1 MKFRI
6 LIADDHQLVVEG
18 IVHIVE
24 SECEIVGMV
33 NNGREL
39 LTAVREKNPDIILLD
54 VGMPLLNG
62 IEAARQIRQF
72 NKDVKIIFVTMQI
85 NGDYAR
91 EAFQV
96 GANAYVLKQAAA
108 SELVAALHEVQAG
121 RYFLSPT
128 IADRFLVSPVQAGR
142 DPSKLFTN
150 LTPRQREVLQLVAEG
165 KSAKEIAALLNI
177 SSKTVEFHK
186 KHLMD
191 DLDLDSTAEL
201 IRYAVEHS
209 WVSS

>member
-1 MKFRI
+1 MKLRT

-18 IVHIVE
+18 LVRLIE
-24 SECEIVGMV
+24 DECEIIGIV
-33 NNGREL
+33 NNGRDL
-39 LTAVREKNPDIILLD
+39 ISSVRALNPDIILLD
-54 VGMPLLNG
+54 VSMPLLNG
-62 IEAARQIRQF
+62 VEAARQIRQF
-72 NKDVKIIFVTMQI
+72 DKNVKIIFVTMQM

-91 EAFQV
+91 EAFHI
-96 GANAYVLKQAAA
+96 GANAYVLKQSAV
-108 SELVAALHEVQAG
+108 SELMSAIQNVQSG

-128 IADRFLVSPVQAGR
+128 IADRFLENLPEPGEN
-142 DPSKLFTN
+142 PSRLFTN

-191 DLDLDSTAEL
+191 DLDLGSTAEL